1 MKRVMPTDLI
11 STTEA
16 QHLLGVSRPTMARL
30 LKDEVIR
37 HFPNLIDRRVKLV
50 SKSEVLALKPQRAE
64 AA

>member
-1 MKRVMPTDLI
+1 MKRAMPTDLI

-37 HFPNLIDRRVKLV
+37 HFPNLIDERVKLV
-50 SKSEVLALKPQRAE
+50 SRSEVLAIKPQRAE

>member
-1 MKRVMPTDLI
+1 MKRAMPTDLI

-37 HFPNLIDRRVKLV
+37 HFPNPLDKREKLV
-50 SKSEVLALKPQRAE
+50 SRSAVLALVPPRVRVA
-64 AA
+64 

>member
-37 HFPNLIDRRVKLV
+37 HFPNPLDKREKLV
-50 SKSEVLALKPQRAE
+50 SRSAVLALVPPRVRA
-64 AA
+64 A